1 MSSTSPSSEP
11 TTAPI
16 GERIGRVAGTWF
28 PLVVLVAGAIA
39 IAVPQ
44 VFLPLGPWINVLLGV
59 IMLGMGLTLQPV
71 DFAVIAKK
79 PKAFVIGVVA
89 QYVVMPLAAIGLATL
104 FQLPPALLVGV
115 VLVGSAP
122 GGTSSNVMVYLAKGD
137 TALSVAMTTA
147 STLLAPVLTPLLVL
161 WLAGSYLPVDAW
173 ALFQSII
180 LIVLLPVIAGVVL
193 RLLLPKV
200 VAAVLPWLPLVSVTG
215 ITLVVLAVVA
225 GSAATILS
233 VGLLVALVVIL
244 HNGVGYGLGFL
255 AAKSVGLDTSAQRA
269 VAIEVGMQNSGLAAG
284 LARTH
289 FSPEAALPAAIFSVW
304 HNVSGALL
312 ASFWSRRP
320 PKDAV
325 ADDAPEAVVS

>member
-1 MSSTSPSSEP
+1 MAR
-11 TTAPI
+11 TTPI
-16 GERIGRVAGTWF
+16 GERVGRLAGTWF
-28 PLVVLVAGAIA
+28 PLVVLLAGAVA
-39 IAVPQ
+39 MLVPQ
-44 VFLPLGPWINVLLGV
+44 VFLPIGPWINTLLGI

-71 DFAVIAKK
+71 DFRVIVRK
-79 PKAFVIGVVA
+79 PKAFAIGVVA
-89 QYVVMPLAAIGLATL
+89 QYVIMPLVAIALATV

-173 ALFQSII
+173 GLFQSI
-180 LIVLLPVIAGVVL
+180 LFIVLLPVIAGLVL
-193 RLLLPKV
+193 RLLLPKLV
-200 VAAVLPWLPLVSVTG
+200 RAILPWLPLVSVTG
-215 ITLVVLAVVA
+215 ITLVILAVVA
-225 GSAATILS
+225 ASAATILS

-244 HNGVGYGLGFL
+244 HNGIGYALGFL

-289 FSPEAALPAAIFSVW
+289 FSAEAALPAAIFSVW

-320 PKDAV
+320 PEDA
-325 ADDAPEAVVS
+325 APDPREAGDAAVVS

>member
-1 MSSTSPSSEP
+1 MPSTTSV
-11 TTAPI
+11 
-16 GERIGRVAGTWF
+16 GERVGRVAGTWF
-28 PLVVLVAGAIA
+28 PLVVLVAAAFAILF
-39 IAVPQ
+39 PP
-44 VFLPLGPWINVLLGV
+44 VFLPIAPWINTLLGI
-59 IMLGMGLTLQPV
+59 IMLGMGLTLKPV
-71 DFAVIAKK
+71 DFGVIAKK
-79 PKAFVIGVVA
+79 PKAFVVGVIA
-89 QYVVMPLAAIGLATL
+89 QYVIMPLAAIGLSLA
-104 FQLPPALLVGV
+104 FQLPPELLVGV

-173 ALFQSII
+173 GLFQSII
-180 LIVLLPVIAGVVL
+180 FIVLLPVIAGVVL
-193 RLLLPKV
+193 RLLLPKLV
-200 VAAVLPWLPLVSVTG
+200 QRILPWMPLVSVIG

-225 GSAATILS
+225 GSAQTILT
-233 VGLLVALVVIL
+233 VGLLVFLVVIL
-244 HNGVGYGLGFL
+244 HNAIGYLLGFL

-320 PKDAV
+320 PKDA
-325 ADDAPEAVVS
+325 APESADASATA

>member
-1 MSSTSPSSEP
+1 MSSTTPV
-11 TTAPI
+11 
-16 GERIGRVAGTWF
+16 GERIGRAAGTWF
-28 PLVVLVAGAIA
+28 PLVVLVAAAIA
-39 IAVPQ
+39 IFVPQ
-44 VFLPLGPWINVLLGV
+44 VFLPIGPWVNTLLGI
-59 IMLGMGLTLQPV
+59 IMLGMGLTLKPV
-71 DFAVIAKK
+71 DFSVIAKK
-79 PKAFVIGVVA
+79 PKAFVVGVVA
-89 QYVVMPLAAIGLATL
+89 QYVIMPLAALGLAL
-104 FQLPPALLVGV
+104 AFQLPPELLVGV

-173 ALFQSII
+173 GLFQSII
-180 LIVLLPVIAGVVL
+180 FIVLLPVIAGVLL
-193 RLLLPKV
+193 RMLLPKV
-200 VAAVLPWLPLVSVTG
+200 VRAILPWLPLVSVVG

-255 AAKSVGLDTSAQRA
+255 AAKAVGLDESARRA

-284 LARTH
+284 LAKTH
-289 FSPEAALPAAIFSVW
+289 FTPESALPAAIFSVW
-304 HNVSGALL
+304 HNVSGSLL

-320 PKDAV
+320 PKDAPH
-325 ADDAPEAVVS
+325 ADAVEEQPVTS

>member
-1 MSSTSPSSEP
+1 MPKS
-11 TTAPI
+11 APF
-16 GERIGRVAGTWF
+16 GERVGRFAGTWF
-28 PLVVLVAGAIA
+28 PVIVLIAGAVA
-39 IAVPQ
+39 LFVPQ
-44 VFLPLGPWINVLLGV
+44 PFLPLGAMINPLLGI

-71 DFAVIAKK
+71 DFKVIAKK
-79 PKAFVIGVVA
+79 PKAFVIGVIA
-89 QYVVMPLAAIGLATL
+89 QYVVMPLVAIALATA

-173 ALFQSII
+173 GLFQSII
-180 LIVLLPVIAGVVL
+180 FIVLLPVIAGVVL
-193 RLLLPKV
+193 RMLLPKV
-200 VAAVLPWLPLVSVTG
+200 VTAILPWLPLVAVAG
-215 ITLVVLAVVA
+215 ITLVILAVVA
-225 GSAATILS
+225 ASAATILS

-244 HNGVGYGLGFL
+244 HNGFGYGLGFL
-255 AAKSVGLDTSAQRA
+255 AAKSVGLDSSAQRA

-284 LARTH
+284 LAKTH
-289 FSPEAALPAAIFSVW
+289 FSPEAALPGAIFSVW
-304 HNVSGALL
+304 HDVSGALL

-320 PKDAV
+320 AKDAQQQV
-325 ADDAPEAVVS
+325 TEATEDAPVS

>member
-1 MSSTSPSSEP
+1 MSSTTSV
-11 TTAPI
+11 
-16 GERIGRVAGTWF
+16 GERVGRVAGTWF
-28 PLVVLVAGAIA
+28 PAIVIVAGALA
-39 IAVPQ
+39 IAFPPIG
-44 VFLPLGPWINVLLGV
+44 LPILPWVNTLLGI

-71 DFAVIAKK
+71 DFKVIAKK
-79 PKAFVIGVVA
+79 PKAFAIGVVA
-89 QYVVMPLAAIGLATL
+89 QYVIMPLTAIALAL
-104 FQLPPALLVGV
+104 AFQLPPELLVGV

-122 GGTSSNVMVYLAKGD
+122 GGTASNVMVYLAKGD

-147 STLLAPVLTPLLVL
+147 STMLAPLLTPLLVL

-180 LIVLLPVIAGVVL
+180 FIVLIPVIVGVVL

-200 VAAVLPWLPLVSVTG
+200 VKAVLPWLPLVSVVG
-215 ITLVVLAVVA
+215 ITLIVVAVVA
-225 GSAATILS
+225 GSAATILT
-233 VGLLVALVVIL
+233 VGLLVAVVVIL
-244 HNGVGYGLGFL
+244 HNTIGYGLGFL

-289 FSPEAALPAAIFSVW
+289 FSPESALPAAIFSVW
-304 HNVSGALL
+304 HNVSGSLL

-320 PKDAV
+320 PKDTAAAQPLEEQPV
-325 ADDAPEAVVS
+325 AS

>member
-1 MSSTSPSSEP
+1 MSSTTS
-11 TTAPI
+11 A
-16 GERIGRVAGTWF
+16 GERIGRIAGTWF
-28 PLVVLVAGAIA
+28 PLVVLVAAAVAIL
-39 IAVPQ
+39 VPQ
-44 VFLPLGPWINVLLGV
+44 VFLPIGPWVNALLGV

-71 DFAVIAKK
+71 DFTVIAKK
-79 PKAFVIGVVA
+79 PRAFVVGVVA
-89 QYVVMPLAAIGLATL
+89 QYVIMPLTALGLAL
-104 FQLPPALLVGV
+104 AFQLPPELLVGV

-122 GGTSSNVMVYLAKGD
+122 GGTASNVMVYLAKGD

-173 ALFQSII
+173 GLFQTII

-193 RLLLPKV
+193 RMLLPKV
-200 VAAVLPWLPLVSVTG
+200 VRAILPWLPLVSVAG

-233 VGLLVALVVIL
+233 VGLIVALVVIL

-255 AAKSVGLDTSAQRA
+255 AAKAVGLDESARRA

-289 FSPEAALPAAIFSVW
+289 FTPESALPAAIFSVW
-304 HNVSGALL
+304 HNVSGSLL
-312 ASFWSRRP
+312 ASSWSRRP
-320 PKDAV
+320 PKGAAGAV
-325 ADDAPEAVVS
+325 DAPIEDQPVAP

>member
-1 MSSTSPSSEP
+1 MSSSTSV
-11 TTAPI
+11 

-28 PLVVLVAGAIA
+28 PLVVLAAAAIA
-39 IAVPQ
+39 IVVPQ
-44 VFLPLGPWINVLLGV
+44 AFLPIGPWINTLLGV

-71 DFAVIAKK
+71 DFAVIGKK
-79 PKAFVIGVVA
+79 PKAFAVGVVA
-89 QYVVMPLAAIGLATL
+89 QYVIMPLTAIGLAL
-104 FQLPPALLVGV
+104 AFQLPPELLVGV

-122 GGTSSNVMVYLAKGD
+122 GGTASNVMVYLAKGD

-147 STLLAPVLTPLLVL
+147 STLIAPVLTPLLVL

-180 LIVLLPVIAGVVL
+180 FIVLIPVVVGVLL
-193 RLLLPKV
+193 RMLLPKV
-200 VAAVLPWLPLVSVTG
+200 VQAILPWLPLVSVLG

-225 GSAATILS
+225 GSASTILS

-255 AAKSVGLDTSAQRA
+255 AAKAVGLDESARRA

-289 FSPEAALPAAIFSVW
+289 FTPESALPAAIFSVW
-304 HNVSGALL
+304 HNVSGSLL
-312 ASFWSRRP
+312 ASYWSRRP
-320 PKDAV
+320 PKAV
-325 ADDAPEAVVS
+325 GTAEPALDDQPVAS

>member
-1 MSSTSPSSEP
+1 MSR
-11 TTAPI
+11 TTPV

-28 PLVVLVAGAIA
+28 PLIVLAAGAVA
-39 IAVPQ
+39 IVVPQ
-44 VFLPLGPWINVLLGV
+44 AFLPLGAWINPLLGV

-71 DFAVIAKK
+71 DFRVIARK
-79 PKAFVIGVVA
+79 PKAFAVGVFA
-89 QYVVMPLAAIGLATL
+89 QYVIMPLAAIGLATA
-104 FQLPPALLVGV
+104 FQLPPELLVGV

-173 ALFQSII
+173 GLFQSIL
-180 LIVLLPVIAGVVL
+180 LIVLLPVLAGVVL
-193 RLLLPKV
+193 RMLLPRLV
-200 VAAVLPWLPLVSVTG
+200 QAILPWLPLVSVTG

-244 HNGVGYGLGFL
+244 HNGIGYGLGFL
-255 AAKSVGLDTSAQRA
+255 AARSVGLDTSAQRA

-284 LARTH
+284 LAKTH

-320 PKDAV
+320 PKDA
-325 ADDAPEAVVS
+325 ASQAATEDAVVS

>member
-1 MSSTSPSSEP
+1 MSSTTSV
-11 TTAPI
+11 

-28 PLVVLVAGAIA
+28 PLVVLAAAAIA
-39 IAVPQ
+39 ILVPQ
-44 VFLPLGPWINVLLGV
+44 VFLPIGPWINTLLGI

-79 PKAFVIGVVA
+79 PRAFVVGVIA
-89 QYVVMPLAAIGLATL
+89 QYVIMPLTAIGLAL
-104 FQLPPALLVGV
+104 AFQLPPELLVGV

-122 GGTSSNVMVYLAKGD
+122 GGTASNVMVYLAKGD

-173 ALFQSII
+173 GLFQSII
-180 LIVLLPVIAGVVL
+180 FIVLIPVVVGLVL
-193 RLLLPKV
+193 RMLLPKV
-200 VAAVLPWLPLVSVTG
+200 VQAILPWLPLVSVVG

-255 AAKSVGLDTSAQRA
+255 AAKAVGLDESARRA

-289 FSPEAALPAAIFSVW
+289 FTPESALPAAIFSVW
-304 HNVSGALL
+304 HNVSGSLL
-312 ASFWSRRP
+312 ASYWSRRP
-320 PKDAV
+320 PKDAARSVEPALDDQPV
-325 ADDAPEAVVS
+325 AS

>member
-1 MSSTSPSSEP
+1 MSRTSPSSEP
-11 TTAPI
+11 AAAPL

-28 PLVVLVAGAIA
+28 PLVVLAAGAVA
-39 IAVPQ
+39 IAVPE
-44 VFLPLGPWINVLLGV
+44 VFLPLGPWVNTLLGI

-71 DFAVIAKK
+71 DFAVIAKQ
-79 PKAFVIGVVA
+79 PKAFVIGIVA
-89 QYVVMPLAAIGLATL
+89 QYLIMPLAAIVLATA
-104 FQLPPALLVGV
+104 FQLPPALLVGI

-147 STLLAPVLTPLLVL
+147 STLLAPILTPLLVL

-180 LIVLLPVIAGVVL
+180 LIVLLPVIGGVVL
-193 RLLLPKV
+193 RLLLPRV
-200 VAAVLPWLPLVSVTG
+200 VAVVLPWLPLVSVTG

-225 GSAATILS
+225 SSAATILS

-244 HNGVGYGLGFL
+244 HNGVGYGLGYL
-255 AAKSVGLDTSAQRA
+255 AARSVGLDTSARRA

-325 ADDAPEAVVS
+325 ADDAPGAVVS

>member
-1 MSSTSPSSEP
+1 MSSSTSV
-11 TTAPI
+11 

-28 PLVVLVAGAIA
+28 PLVVLAAAAIA
-39 IAVPQ
+39 IVVPQ
-44 VFLPLGPWINVLLGV
+44 AFLPIGPWINTLLGV

-71 DFAVIAKK
+71 DFAVIGKK
-79 PKAFVIGVVA
+79 PKAFAVGVVA
-89 QYVVMPLAAIGLATL
+89 QYVIMPRAAIGLAL
-104 FQLPPALLVGV
+104 AFQLPPELLVGV

-122 GGTSSNVMVYLAKGD
+122 GGTASNVMVYLAKGD

-147 STLLAPVLTPLLVL
+147 STLIAPVLTPLLVL

-180 LIVLLPVIAGVVL
+180 FIVLIPVVVGVLL
-193 RLLLPKV
+193 RMLLPKV
-200 VAAVLPWLPLVSVTG
+200 VQAILPWLPLVSVLG

-225 GSAATILS
+225 GSASTILS

-255 AAKSVGLDTSAQRA
+255 AAKAVGLDESARRA

-289 FSPEAALPAAIFSVW
+289 FTPESALPAAIFSVW
-304 HNVSGALL
+304 HNVSGSLL
-312 ASFWSRRP
+312 ASYWSRRP
-320 PKDAV
+320 PKAV
-325 ADDAPEAVVS
+325 GTAEPALDDQPVAS